1 MLVALSMQD
10 IDQRDRC
17 QYINSFRKWA
27 KSKIVIYC
35 CSSCCTV
42 DCGIRLGQPTCPI
55 KYNEMIFFRTNQ
67 THNRFLLVK
76 TTMNDRYADWH
87 IQVDAFKFCL
97 NMQINARSSS
107 LMLHTHKNAA
117 AIRQFI
123 ISLLLFCHWSLG
135 NRLILPFFFLCSP
148 MNGHNTTHNYYQSC
162 IDCLNHLINYSH
174 WDIKLKWAEKKWY
187 EMIIKCIIMQPQSL
201 CDLLMRCIFTAC
213 FAVGHKGDDSTAASV
228 ECPILFYSNMGIQK
242 NIPIFSLA

>member
-1 MLVALSMQD
+1 MFQLLHC
-10 IDQRDRC
+10 RL
-17 QYINSFRKWA
+17 WH
-27 KSKIVIYC
+27 
-35 CSSCCTV
+35 T
-42 DCGIRLGQPTCPI
+42 IRPAHMPNQI
-55 KYNEMIFFRTNQ
+55 QWNDFFRTNQ

-107 LMLHTHKNAA
+107 LILHTHKNAA
-117 AIRQFI
+117 AIRQFT

-135 NRLILPFFFLCSP
+135 NRLIFPFFFLCSP

-174 WDIKLKWAEKKWY
+174 WDIKLKWAEKK
-187 EMIIKCIIMQPQSL
+187 MIWNDNKMYNYAATITVWFADALYIHRMFCCWPQRRWLDCCVSWVSNFI
-201 CDLLMRCIFTAC
+201 LL
-213 FAVGHKGDDSTAASV
+213 
-228 ECPILFYSNMGIQK
+228 
-242 NIPIFSLA
+242 